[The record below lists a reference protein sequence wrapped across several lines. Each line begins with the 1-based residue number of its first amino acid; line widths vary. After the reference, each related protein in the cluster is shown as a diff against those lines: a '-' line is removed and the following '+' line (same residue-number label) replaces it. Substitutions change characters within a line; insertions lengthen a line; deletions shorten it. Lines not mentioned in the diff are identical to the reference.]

1 MNRNVVHW
9 RHVVVTVIAGA
20 LLVALLLPSGLLQA
34 QDDVIQFE
42 TGHSLSNEYGFLS
55 FWREHQGDQL
65 FGAAISAPTEVD
77 GLVVQYF
84 ERARF
89 ELHRE
94 LEGSPIL
101 LGRLGAEY
109 TTALWRE
116 FDPPTS
122 EALEDS
128 NGQFFIETGH
138 TLREPFRSFWH
149 LNGGVNLLGL
159 PISEPRWEYISDK
172 MVEVQYFERVRLERH
187 PQLSGTDSIVI
198 SSLGRDMA
206 LFNGVV
212 LEAPATPTPEPTLV
226 PTVQPTQAPVA
237 AAPAAAKPVANPVT
251 KQEEPAPKARAG
263 NSGGKSIIVD
273 LSEQHLYAYEGDTL
287 VFDTPVSTGRDGFNT
302 PPGTFSVYAKL
313 RIQDMK
319 GTIGGESYYV
329 PDVPHVMYIN
339 GGVAIHGTYWHNQF
353 GIRRMSHG
361 CINAPLAAAEWLY
374 KWAPV
379 GTTTIVRW

>member
-1 MNRNVVHW
+1 MNGKVAYW
-9 RHVVVTVIAGA
+9 RHIV
-20 LLVALLLPSGLLQA
+20 VALTAGVLLLAVLLPSGLLQA
-34 QDDVIQFE
+34 QDDVLRFE
-42 TGHSLSNEYGFLS
+42 TGHSLSNEYGFLT

-65 FGAAISAPTEVD
+65 FGAAISAPIEVD
-77 GLVVQYF
+77 GIVVQYF
-84 ERARF
+84 ERARL

-109 TTALWRE
+109 TSALWRE
-116 FDPPTS
+116 FDPPS
-122 EALEDS
+122 SDALEDP

-149 LNGGVNLLGL
+149 GNGGMNFLGL
-159 PISEPRWEYISDK
+159 PISEPRWEYIGDK
-172 MVEVQYFERVRLERH
+172 MIEVQYFERVRLERH
-187 PQLSGTDSIVI
+187 PQLSGPDSIAI
-198 SSLGRDMA
+198 SSLGRDIA
-206 LFNGVV
+206 LFNSVV
-212 LEAPATPTPEPTLV
+212 LEIPPTPTPEPTV
-226 PTVQPTQAPVA
+226 APPPPAPTQAPA
-237 AAPAAAKPVANPVT
+237 AAAKPAAKPVT
-251 KQEEPAPKARAG
+251 KQEVPAPKPRAS
-263 NSGGKSIIVD
+263 NGGAKSIVVD
-273 LSEQHLYAYEGDTL
+273 LSDQHLYAYEGDTL

-319 GTIGGESYYV
+319 GNLGGESYYV

-374 KWAPV
+374 NWAPM
-379 GTTTIVRW
+379 GTTTVVRW